1 MNRLV
6 DLVGVFA
13 LLSVLAIGG
22 GTPILPEMQYLTV
35 ERFHWLTDRQFRDIY
50 SIGQVA
56 PGPNML
62 MVLIIGYR
70 LKGALGALAVG
81 LAFFLPD
88 CIITLF
94 ANRLWEHYRDSPWR
108 ASVHYGMAPVVIGLM
123 LSGTYAIAALSIHN
137 VVALIIAVSACSILM
152 WRHVNPGVLIVVGG
166 ILYALFAH

>member
-6 DLVGVFA
+6 DMVGVFA

-62 MVLIIGYR
+62 MVLVIGYR

-94 ANRLWEHYRDSPWR
+94 ANRLWERYRDSPWR
-108 ASVHYGMAPVVIGLM
+108 ASIHYGMAPVIIGLM
-123 LSGTYAIAALSIHN
+123 LSGTYAIAVLSIHN
-137 VVALIIAVSACSILM
+137 LVALLIAASTLSILM
-152 WRHVNPGVLIVVGG
+152 WRHVNPGVLIVIGG
-166 ILYALFAH
+166 VLYALLAH